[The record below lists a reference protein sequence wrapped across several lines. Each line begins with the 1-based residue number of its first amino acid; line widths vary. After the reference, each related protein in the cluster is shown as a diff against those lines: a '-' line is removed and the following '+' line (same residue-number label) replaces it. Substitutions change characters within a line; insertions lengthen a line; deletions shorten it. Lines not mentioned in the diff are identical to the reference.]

1 MLLCGKVILLLFYI
15 DIGKYSMSKTVSNML
30 LADKYT
36 LGDCLGEGTFASVS
50 EAVNTKTNQRA
61 AIKQI
66 FIQAHFIDQ
75 AVDEVEKASMVK
87 SDHVVK
93 LYEYFYDPS

>member
-1 MLLCGKVILLLFYI
+1 MMFKTRYEFVKTFIFYFV
-15 DIGKYSMSKTVSNML
+15 KYSMNIGVQRMILSQ
-30 LADKYT
+30 KYD

-50 EAVNTKTNQRA
+50 EAVNKNTNKSV

-75 AVDEVEKASMVK
+75 AVD
-87 SDHVVK
+87 
-93 LYEYFYDPS
+93 